1 MRHSTRRALGAIA
14 GVAAATLTLS
24 ACAGGGTEPSASD
37 GDFTPL
43 SSVKLQLQWLPQA
56 QFAGY
61 YVALDK
67 GYFQEEGFDDV
78 EVLPSG
84 GDIVP
89 QDALVAGDVDF
100 AVAWVPKVLGTLENQ
115 GVELTDIAQVFQ
127 KSGTTQVSWKDSDI
141 TGVDDFEGKRIGSW
155 GFGNEWEIFAA
166 MADKGLD
173 ASTVQ
178 ITTQDFSMNALL
190 DRDVDAAQAMT
201 YNELAQ
207 LFETVNPATGKL
219 YTEADVDVISYEDT
233 AGAMLQDA
241 IWADTQR
248 LADDPA
254 YADAAKRFLKAVV
267 KGWVFARDNPT
278 EAAEITYAAATAPG
292 VDAFPRRTDPSAV
305 ADERGQQ
312 AHLDRRRVRHDRL
325 RRVGQDGRRSPQ
337 GRQPGRPQPHHHR
350 ARRLGV
356 LERLHRGGAQRAE
369 GRGRH
374 RRRRLH
380 ADRGDAHRGRQ
391 VDASRDGG
399 ATVSGGGPAVVP
411 RRRVPREGGGATP
424 SCRDAGFRVE
434 AGRPGLPAR
443 ARQPAGPRGGARD

>member
-1 MRHSTRRALGAIA
+1 MSHSTRRALGAIA
-14 GVAAATLTLS
+14 GVSVAALALS
-24 ACAGGGTEPSASD
+24 ACSGGGSTEPAAAD
-37 GDFTPL
+37 GEFTPL
-43 SSVKLQLQWLPQA
+43 TSITLQLQWLPQA

-67 GYFQEEGFDDV
+67 GYFEEEGFDDV

-127 KSGTTQVSWKDSDI
+127 RSGTTQVSWKGSGI
-141 TGVDDFEGKRIGSW
+141 TSVDDFEGKRIGSW

-190 DRDVDAAQAMT
+190 DKDVDAAQAMT

-207 LFETVNPATGKL
+207 LLETVNPATGTL
-219 YTEADVDVISYEDT
+219 YTMDDIDVISYEDT

-241 IWADTQR
+241 IWADTAR

-254 YADAAKRFLKAVV
+254 YADAATRFLKAVI

-278 EAAEITYAAATAPG
+278 EAADITYTAATAPG
-292 VDAFPRRTDPSAV
+292 VDAFPVGPTHQLWQMNEVNKLIWTGGDFGMIDADAWQQTVDGALAAV
-305 ADERGQQ
+305 N
-312 AHLDRRRVRHDRL
+312 
-325 RRVGQDGRRSPQ
+325 QDGLNLITQAPADS
-337 GRQPGRPQPHHHR
+337 
-350 ARRLGV
+350 AYSNEYIEAALSALKDEGV
-356 LERLHRGGAQRAE
+356 TV
-369 GRGRH
+369 
-374 RRRRLH
+374 
-380 ADRGDAHRGRQ
+380 DGDYTPIE
-391 VDASRDGG
+391 V
-399 ATVSGGGPAVVP
+399 TLT
-411 RRRVPREGGGATP
+411 EGG
-424 SCRDAGFRVE
+424 
-434 AGRPGLPAR
+434 
-443 ARQPAGPRGGARD
+443 Q